1 MSRIKKW
8 IVLSAA
14 VCYAGALP
22 AQYTPHPAMATEF
35 GFVSPVSFPV
45 LLSANYGELRGN
57 HFHSGIDVKT
67 QGVINKPIRAIADGT
82 VVRIAVSPSGF
93 GKALYINHP
102 NGTTSVYGHLER
114 FSDSIERYIHEIQY
128 VRKSFAVDVTPPAGK
143 FVFKQGEQIALSGNR
158 GSSGGPHL
166 HLEIILDGVRVDPM
180 PSFPQ
185 LAA

>member
-1 MSRIKKW
+1 MKKW

-14 VCYAGALP
+14 VCCAGASP

-35 GFVSPVSFPV
+35 GFVSPVAFSM

-57 HFHSGIDVKT
+57 HFHSGIDIKT

-128 VRKSFAVDVTPPAGK
+128 ARKSFAVDVTPPAGK